1 MQSQDDL
8 PIPSET
14 PLNLKMFNSR
24 LTRSLIPASSC
35 GFLVKDFELP
45 IQVESEVQ
53 VYNLSVGLL
62 QCSWSGARRKIGNVA
77 LSSPI
82 GVPGLD
88 QLESYA
94 KYQLSGS
101 PATKR
106 GQSLSWSLR
115 SKAAGQNHKHTPTDA
130 EARFSA
136 AVDQMKAS

>member
-45 IQVESEVQ
+45 IQDESEVQ
-53 VYNLSVGLL
+53 VCNLSVGLL
-62 QCSWSGARRKIGNVA
+62 QCSWSGVQREIGNVA

-88 QLESYA
+88 QL
-94 KYQLSGS
+94 
-101 PATKR
+101 
-106 GQSLSWSLR
+106 QSLANDSNQKR
-115 SKAAGQNHKHTPTDA
+115 
-130 EARFSA
+130 E
-136 AVDQMKAS
+136 